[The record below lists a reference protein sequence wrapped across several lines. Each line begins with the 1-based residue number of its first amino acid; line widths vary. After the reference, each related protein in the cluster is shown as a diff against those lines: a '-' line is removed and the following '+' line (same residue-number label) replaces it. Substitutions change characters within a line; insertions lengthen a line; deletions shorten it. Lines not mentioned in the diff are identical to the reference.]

1 MLDEALVFCIKISQ
15 KQWIDKLQA
24 GSAWFGAINN
34 YIEEA
39 ETSNNN
45 EQGDRFEGV
54 FARCKQNNPIIQ
66 LYREKFGDDL
76 EIIPDGEYCLLRRT
90 SSRYLHAFCMYG
102 IKNSDIKQIEDIQF
116 VDGSYRGRFRY
127 EIDSKMYTGFL
138 QDGSDASQVA
148 GYYCS
153 AGHIN
158 DAIERS
164 LRAKKCQWRRSVVE
178 YDIDLSS
185 EFIIDPLPHY
195 PELWHKRKDLAYQH
209 ETRIL
214 VYDGEHNSKGFSLDF
229 DVIPECSG
237 NFAIGE
243 LYIEGTAILNI
254 IDN

>member
-1 MLDEALVFCIKISQ
+1 MADETLVLCIKISQ
-15 KQWIDKLQA
+15 KQWIEKLQA

-54 FARCKQNNPIIQ
+54 FARCKKNDPIIQ
-66 LYREKFGDDL
+66 LYQTQFGEDL
-76 EIIPDGEYCLLRRT
+76 EIIHDGKYCLLRRK

-102 IKNSDIKQIEDIQF
+102 IKNSDIKQIENVQF
-116 VDGSYRGRFRY
+116 VDGVYTGNFHY
-127 EIDSKMYTGFL
+127 NIDPKMYSGFL

-158 DAIERS
+158 DAVERS
-164 LRAKKCQWRRSVVE
+164 LRAKGYQWRRSVVE
-178 YDIDLSS
+178 YDVDLSS
-185 EFIIDPLPHY
+185 EFLIEPLPHY

-214 VYDGEHNSKGFSLDF
+214 VYNGDHESKGISLDF
-229 DVIPECSG
+229 DVISESSG

-243 LYIEGTAILNI
+243 LYIEGTATLKI
-254 IDN
+254 IEK